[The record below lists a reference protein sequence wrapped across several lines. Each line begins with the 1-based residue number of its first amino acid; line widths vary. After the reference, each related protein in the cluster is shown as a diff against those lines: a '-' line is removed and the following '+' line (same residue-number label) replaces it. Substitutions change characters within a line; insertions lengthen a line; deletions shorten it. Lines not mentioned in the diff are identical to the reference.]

1 MAKERRKKTF
11 PAIALRIFAALMALW
26 LLCAVAMTIVTAYMK
41 RITYDEAVGDY
52 NRMAYDHSDYILS
65 RWEQAPDADDL
76 PAAEYLMI
84 SMAQLSA
91 GFPSYYI
98 RGFNFLEQDNLKYQT
113 SAVFYDADGNELI
126 REGNY
131 LCFGYTLEHTWD
143 LNHTDYAYISVDS
156 IPGLEETLRE
166 KVCVEN
172 VIYRVQMRFTGTFD
186 GIEFIPVKIDFDINS
201 KEGFSNN
208 GVSTT
213 GREWET
219 LYEVEEQPGIEYVTI
234 YANNVMLEWYSD
246 KAPVRWGRERYD
258 SLADAISARV
268 ELFLSRE
275 DSLPNGAFNS
285 VNFNTASRGF
295 GKVTSMAARTV
306 FLEDDDNDETTT
318 APVAFYMVY
327 ACEFYPLRDAIYVL
341 KYVYI
346 FMFAAAMLIGFLV
359 LRSIKRNLAEP
370 LSLVCRGISDGWGYV
385 SATTGAQKV
394 WHEPYEIAR
403 HYHAVLDKLS
413 ADKNEIARLNTA
425 LEYAEEAEE
434 QRRQMSSNIAHELKT
449 PLAVIRSY
457 AEGLQEHIAEEKRD
471 KYLEV
476 IVGETEHMDELV
488 LEMLELSRLEAG
500 RVKLARDVCD
510 LSTLAHSVFEKLEPA
525 AEAKELTIT
534 YQLQKDCIFSADE
547 ARILQV
553 IGNFASNALRYT
565 PVGGHIWV
573 RTSMAR
579 GYVRLA
585 VENTSPPLSD
595 EVLSKVW
602 ERFWRA
608 EESRSEKSSGLGLA
622 IAKSIV
628 ELHGGKC
635 TARNTEKGVEFA
647 FTI

>member
-1 MAKERRKKTF
+1 MAKERRKKAF
-11 PAIALRIFAALMALW
+11 PAIALRGFAALMALW

-41 RITYDEAVGDY
+41 SIAYGEAADDY
-52 NRMAYDHSDYILS
+52 NRFAYDHGDYILE
-65 RWEQAPDADDL
+65 RWEQAPGTEKL
-76 PAAEYLMI
+76 PGAEYLMI
-84 SMAQLSA
+84 STAQMAA
-91 GFPSYYI
+91 IFPSYYV
-98 RGFNFLEQDNLKYQT
+98 RGFNFLKQDNLKTQT
-113 SAVFYDADGNELI
+113 SVVFYDADGNELV

-131 LCFGYTLEHTWD
+131 LCFGYTLEHTWE
-143 LNHTDYAYISVDS
+143 LHNYTDYAYISVDS

-166 KVCVEN
+166 KLEEDPA
-172 VIYRVQMRFTGTFD
+172 YPVQMRFTGTFD
-186 GIEFIPVKIDFDINS
+186 GIEFIPIKIEFDLNS
-201 KEGFSNN
+201 KEWLSIEGR
-208 GVSTT
+208 VSD
-213 GREWET
+213 REWET
-219 LYEVEEQPGIEYVTI
+219 IYEAEEQQGIEYVTI

-268 ELFLSRE
+268 ELFLSNE
-275 DSLPNGAFNS
+275 DSLAKGAFNS

-295 GKVTSMAARTV
+295 GKVTSMAARTA
-306 FLEDDDNDETTT
+306 FLEDDDNDETTP

-385 SATTGAQKV
+385 SATTGAQHV

-413 ADKNEIARLNTA
+413 ADKNEIARLTTA
-425 LEYAEEAEE
+425 LEYAREAEE

-476 IVGETEHMDELV
+476 IVGETERMDELV

-510 LSTLAHSVFEKLEPA
+510 LSALTHSVFEKLEPA

-534 YQLQKDCIFSADE
+534 YELQKDCLFSADE

-579 GYVRLA
+579 GYVSLA
-585 VENTSPPLSD
+585 VENTSPHLSD

-608 EESRSEKSSGLGLA
+608 EEARSEKSSGLGLA

-635 TARNTEKGVEFA
+635 SAENTEKGVEFS